1 MDLHMLFK
9 LSLVDGHN
17 TCCDFCFA
25 DASQQ
30 RPALL
35 IGHPNLL
42 VKRGFTHAWRKCTGA
57 KLFGTALPSKHL
69 FLQPAS
75 SLSFV

>member
-1 MDLHMLFK
+1 MDLHILLK
-9 LSLVDGHN
+9 LSLVDGCN
-17 TCCDFCFA
+17 TCCDFCA

-35 IGHPNLL
+35 IGLAGKTWICSCLEKNVQELSS
-42 VKRGFTHAWRKCTGA
+42 
-57 KLFGTALPSKHL
+57 FGIALSSKHL

-75 SLSFV
+75 STGFV